1 MYSICT
7 GCWVTATL
15 TCSVSNGVVILGSG
29 VSGGRLIGSSEPAKR
44 PGSCSDPGAEVLFK
58 VTGTYTQTQ
67 VYINVK
73 TESNSTSKP
82 IFP

>member
-15 TCSVSNGVVILGSG
+15 TRSVSNGVVILGTG

-58 VTGTYTQTQ
+58 VTGTYTQTRTGLHQ
-67 VYINVK
+67 CK
-73 TESNSTSKP
+73 T
-82 IFP
+82 